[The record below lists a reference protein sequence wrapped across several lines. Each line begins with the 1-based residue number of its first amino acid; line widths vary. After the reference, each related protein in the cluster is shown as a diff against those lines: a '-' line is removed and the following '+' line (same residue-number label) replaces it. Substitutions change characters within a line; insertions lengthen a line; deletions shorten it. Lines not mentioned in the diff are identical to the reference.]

1 MKGDD
6 LVQRVRDIQKRNRWS
21 DLKILKVSFTS
32 NEILCSDHALQSQNC
47 FLSPYQKQLFK
58 VKYLTTVHS
67 CYLVDGRLNDL
78 DDFGIDSLHIS
89 DPAGRISKSDGD
101 PGWNW
106 HEIVAH
112 SLQQE
117 AEIERLK
124 GTGRIYL
131 YCYGFMKAI

>member
-1 MKGDD
+1 M
-6 LVQRVRDIQKRNRWS
+6 N
-21 DLKILKVSFTS
+21 
-32 NEILCSDHALQSQNC
+32 N
-47 FLSPYQKQLFK
+47 
-58 VKYLTTVHS
+58 
-67 CYLVDGRLNDL
+67 L
-78 DDFGIDSLHIS
+78 DDFGIDGLHIS
-89 DPAGRISKSDGD
+89 DPADRISKSDGD